1 MEEQKLTSKNIMH
14 LGNAFKENLY
24 TIYERNPYPNY
35 HDINGIEMT
44 LKIPGATY
52 HIHLEQ
58 IE

>member
-1 MEEQKLTSKNIMH
+1 MEEQKLTSNYIMH
-14 LGNAFKENLY
+14 LGNSFKENLY
-24 TIYERNPYPNY
+24 TIFERNPYPDYEN
-35 HDINGIEMT
+35 INGIDMN